1 MDPTDRFIPADQ
13 LASQMG
19 SGLDPANDAL
29 LSALTQ
35 IRQMQAQPL
44 LSSDP
49 FAQLGVSLQGAA
61 AGYRG
66 QPNPAVAQALDLRQQ
81 QLGGLRAQAQL
92 GLGLSELQMKRQD
105 AELRQ
110 RMEDRRLLHEE
121 RTEEQRRKTEVFK
134 VRGTLING
142 MLGLAKDNP
151 LMATKALSEMEAMYK
166 DANIPVP
173 PGGFDITGM
182 RDLATAAKRVGLY
195 LMASPQSSDAV
206 IAASAGVDPSAVTQ
220 MRATLATPSV
230 QRDELTKTL
239 WGWTSTDLEK
249 DRVGLEKARTDMNK
263 AKLEGIVTGRRFQLE
278 QIKNR
283 TPAQEAERLM
293 LEGFG
298 KVSGPERDLTRVYME
313 REGLPLDLAVTKA
326 ARTIA
331 EARQSESYFDKV
343 VKAIRDKNPQMS
355 EGEAVLAANAQQKAS
370 KADFSALET
379 QVDTMKDFVE
389 RLREYSAQVNIGG
402 PGAISGVKRVIR
414 YGMSYVTADEALAG
428 LQRKQAE
435 LANVMRFLGEKGVIS
450 DRDVQRGLLLL
461 PTIWTSGPIARDS
474 IKEIESIVKRSE
486 MNLAKRRAAATQI
499 TGPSTVPPPQPGDPL
514 GIR

>member
-1 MDPTDRFIPADQ
+1 MV
-13 LASQMG
+13 LYWG
-19 SGLDPANDAL
+19 G
-29 LSALTQ
+29 
-35 IRQMQAQPL
+35 
-44 LSSDP
+44 
-49 FAQLGVSLQGAA
+49 FAQS
-61 AGYRG
+61 
-66 QPNPAVAQALDLRQQ
+66 
-81 QLGGLRAQAQL
+81 
-92 GLGLSELQMKRQD
+92 SE
-105 AELRQ
+105 
-110 RMEDRRLLHEE
+110 
-121 RTEEQRRKTEVFK
+121 
-134 VRGTLING
+134 
-142 MLGLAKDNP
+142 
-151 LMATKALSEMEAMYK
+151 
-166 DANIPVP
+166 
-173 PGGFDITGM
+173 
-182 RDLATAAKRVGLY
+182 
-195 LMASPQSSDAV
+195 AV